1 MMLALTHVSKEAYES
16 LLKDGE
22 NTIGEISEEY
32 GAGWPMRMQ
41 GILCAMCVRQCKEDS
56 KELEAPPLTAE
67 DLFELVQYYGYDE
80 IFEDNGM
87 QELKPKGALLESMLF
102 SMCQA
107 EMQDYGEN
115 A

>member
-1 MMLALTHVSKEAYES
+1 MLALTHVSKEAYES

-22 NTIGEISEEY
+22 STVGEISEKY

-56 KELEAPPLTAE
+56 E
-67 DLFELVQYYGYDE
+67 DLEVPPVTADDLYGLVTYFGYDE
-80 IFEDNGM
+80 IFEDNEM
-87 QELKPKGALLESMLF
+87 EDIKPKPALLEAMLY

-107 EMQDYGEN
+107 AMQDYGEN

>member
-1 MMLALTHVSKEAYES
+1 MLALTHVSKEAYES

-22 NTIGEISEEY
+22 STVGEISEEY

-56 KELEAPPLTAE
+56 E
-67 DLFELVQYYGYDE
+67 DLEVPPVTADDLYGLVTYFGYDE
-80 IFEDNGM
+80 IFEDNEM
-87 QELKPKGALLESMLF
+87 ENIKPKPALLEAMLY

-107 EMQDYGEN
+107 ELQDYEERD
-115 A
+115 